1 MPFERSDN
9 ILLVFESIF
18 SLLID
23 RGGPQTSGI
32 LILNSHCDQ
41 VLSLQ
46 HQVNVKNPAIFLTCT
61 NFNFIENSVK
71 VFLSDLSKCP
81 CID

>member
-23 RGGPQTSGI
+23 RGGPQTSGV

-46 HQVNVKNPAIFLTCT
+46 HQVNVKKLLF
-61 NFNFIENSVK
+61 S
-71 VFLSDLSKCP
+71 
-81 CID
+81 